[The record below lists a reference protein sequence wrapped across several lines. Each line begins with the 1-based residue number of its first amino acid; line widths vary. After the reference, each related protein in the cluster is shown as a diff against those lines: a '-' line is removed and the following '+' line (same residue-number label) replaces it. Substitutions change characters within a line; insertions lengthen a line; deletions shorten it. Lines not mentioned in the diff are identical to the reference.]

1 MKLDNERINE
11 LLKFLTD
18 NGYNL
23 VSKNDE
29 TFDWHT
35 LLEKTSRGQIKPTFE
50 NHKIVFENAI
60 KGELRYNEFER
71 VIEYNGK
78 TIDNACVAMLRNTFE
93 HEGKFRN
100 KDVMRDFMLQYSHE
114 HKYNPIKDYLESLE
128 WDKIPRVQRMFIDW
142 FNVEDNIVNRKLSE
156 KWLVSGVKRIY
167 EPACLIEGMIILVG
181 AQGVGKSTFI
191 KRLGKMKYSVE
202 AIVDL
207 RNEKNC
213 VEIFNRAWIV
223 NFDELKS
230 LIKADSDLAKAVLTR
245 QSDTS
250 RLAYR
255 EESETYD
262 RHCIFIGATNDTS
275 ILKDYTDKIER
286 RYWMMQC
293 NQTDKRHIYDNF
305 TDEIVDQLWAEAYYI
320 YTHNPEYNIS
330 ISDFNDDEIE
340 IMYNTQ
346 RKFKSFNGD
355 DLSNELI
362 EMLNADYCLNEFG
375 AFKSKDDF
383 VNQALGKTNYET
395 HNLFNHINAIPFSYI
410 NHYLQAVK
418 NNRPN
423 KYIVEALSDEWYE
436 VEKYNYNG
444 HRLHCLVRREFE

>member
-1 MKLDNERINE
+1 MKIDDERIND
-11 LLKFLTD
+11 LLKILTD
-18 NGYNL
+18 NGYNF

-29 TFDWHT
+29 NFDWRT
-35 LLEKTSRGQIKPTFE
+35 LLEKTSRGQVKATFD

-60 KGELRYNEFER
+60 KGELKYNEFER

-78 TIDNACVAMLRNTFE
+78 TIDNASVASLRNAFE
-93 HEGKFRN
+93 REGKFRN

-128 WDKIPRVQRMFIDW
+128 WDKTPRIATLFIDW
-142 FNVEDNIVNRKLSE
+142 FNVEDNVVNRKLSE
-156 KWLVSGVKRIY
+156 KWLVSAIKRIY
-167 EPACLIEGMIILVG
+167 EPGCLIEGMIILVG

-213 VEIFNRAWIV
+213 VETFNRAWIV

-255 EESETYD
+255 EESETYE
-262 RHCIFIGATNDTS
+262 RHCVFIGATNDTS

-293 NQTDKRHIYDNF
+293 NQTDKRFIYDNF
-305 TDEIVDQLWAEAYYI
+305 TDEIVDQIWAEAYYI
-320 YTHNPEYNIS
+320 YTHNYDYNIS
-330 ISDFNDDEIE
+330 ISDFNDEE
-340 IMYNTQ
+340 VEMLYETQ
-346 RKFKSFNGD
+346 RNFKSFNGD
-355 DLSNELI
+355 DLSEELI
-362 EMLNADYCLNEFG
+362 EILDAEYALNELG
-375 AFKSKDDF
+375 EFKSKDDF
-383 VNQALGKTNYET
+383 VNQVLGKNNADTN
-395 HNLFNHINAIPFSYI
+395 NLFNRIDAIPFSYI
-410 NHYLQAVK
+410 NHYLQSIK
-418 NNRPN
+418 NPRPN
-423 KYIVEALSDEWYE
+423 KYIVEALAENWRD
-436 VEKYNYNG
+436 VQKYNYKG
-444 HRLHCLVRREFE
+444 SRLHCLVRKEIA

>member
-1 MKLDNERINE
+1 MIENNKIQE
-11 LLKFLTD
+11 LLKILTD
-18 NGYNL
+18 NGYNF

-29 TFDWHT
+29 NFDWRN
-35 LLEKTSRGQIKPTFE
+35 LLKKQKSGQVKATYE
-50 NHKIVFENAI
+50 NHKIVFEHAI
-60 KGELRYNEFER
+60 KGELKYNEFER

-78 TIDNACVAMLRNTFE
+78 IIDNATNAMLRNEFE
-93 HEGKFRN
+93 RLGNFRN
-100 KDVMRDFMLQYSHE
+100 KDVMRDFITQYSYE
-114 HKYNPIKDYLESLE
+114 HRYNPIKDYLESLK
-128 WDKIPRVQRMFIDW
+128 WDGKQRIATMFIDW

-167 EPACLIEGMIILVG
+167 EPGCLIEGIIVLVG

-191 KRLGKMKYSVE
+191 KRLGKSKYSIE

-213 VEIFNRAWIV
+213 VETFNRAWLV

-230 LIKADSDLAKAVLTR
+230 LIKADSDLAKAILTR

-275 ILKDYTDKIER
+275 ILKDYTDKVER

-293 NQTDKRHIYDNF
+293 DQQNKRYIYDNF
-305 TDEIVDQLWAEAYYI
+305 TDDIVDQLWAEAYYI
-320 YTHNPEYNIS
+320 YKNNLDYNIS
-330 ISDFNDDEIE
+330 ISDFNDEENE

-346 RKFKSFNGD
+346 RMFKTFKGD
-355 DLSNELI
+355 DLSNDLI
-362 EMLNADYCLNEFG
+362 EILNAEYELNELG

-383 VNQALGKTNYET
+383 VNQALGKANVDT
-395 HNLFNHINAIPFSYI
+395 HKLFNRIDAIPLSYI
-410 NHYLQAVK
+410 NHYLSCTR

-423 KYIVEALSDEWYE
+423 IYIIEMLADEWHE
-436 VEKYNYNG
+436 VKKHNYNG
-444 HRLHCLVRREFE
+444 QRLHCLVRRDKA